1 MAALNFPTSPSD
13 GDEYNGFYWDD
24 TLGAWKRITE
34 GSVSPI
40 TSGTTPPA
48 APASG
53 ELWWDSETGILYIY
67 YTDTDSSQW
76 VEVSGT
82 PISFNELNDMDDV
95 VLTSPANGESLIYN
109 GTNWVNDEII
119 IPDPPEP
126 ISPFL
131 LGGM

>member
-13 GDEYNGFYWDD
+13 GDQYNGFYWDA
-24 TLGAWKRITE
+24 TLNAWKRITE
-34 GSVSPI
+34 GAVSPI
-40 TSGTTPPA
+40 QSGTTPPS
-48 APASG
+48 APVSG

-95 VLTSPANGESLIYN
+95 VLTSPANGESLMYN
-109 GTNWVNDEII
+109 GTNWVNNEII

-131 LGGM
+131 LRGM